1 MKKDEKVEDVL
12 LIDIDWLPK
21 SYVDFYIK
29 TRKMLLEALGYELR
43 DVIIK
48 PSSSRRGVHVWLHIY
63 GKPLTDQEKV
73 KFQYLIGN
81 DCHIRSMINHRRV
94 WRGIRGFW
102 NKLFEIKYAVK
113 PRPKRCQRCKIIQVL
128 EELADKDG
136 EYWFKEE

>member
-1 MKKDEKVEDVL
+1 
-12 LIDIDWLPK
+12 
-21 SYVDFYIK
+21 
-29 TRKMLLEALGYELR
+29 
-43 DVIIK
+43 
-48 PSSSRRGVHVWLHIY
+48 
-63 GKPLTDQEKV
+63 
-73 KFQYLIGN
+73 
-81 DCHIRSMINHRRV
+81 MINHRRV

>member
-73 KFQYLIGN
+73 KFQYLI
-81 DCHIRSMINHRRV
+81 
-94 WRGIRGFW
+94 
-102 NKLFEIKYAVK
+102 
-113 PRPKRCQRCKIIQVL
+113 
-128 EELADKDG
+128 
-136 EYWFKEE
+136 